1 MRKAVFAF
9 VLAIPLVLILTLSA
23 QAAEPR
29 IEGGTPV
36 LYFDGATAT
45 CSVSCRANN
54 AKDKVEATL
63 TLYQGDSFVDSWT
76 NTGTGSVFIS
86 GSCAVKSGKS
96 YKLVLE
102 YSINGI
108 ARQAKTIT
116 GTCP

>member
-1 MRKAVFAF
+1 MKRAVFAF
-9 VLAIPLVLILTLSA
+9 MLAIPLVLILTLSA
-23 QAAEPR
+23 QADESR
-29 IEGGTPV
+29 VEGGTPE
-36 LYFDGATAT
+36 LRFDGTTAT

-63 TLYQGDSFVDSWT
+63 TLYQGESFVDSW
-76 NTGTGSVFIS
+76 NNSGTGRVFIS

-108 ARQAKTIT
+108 ARQAKEIT